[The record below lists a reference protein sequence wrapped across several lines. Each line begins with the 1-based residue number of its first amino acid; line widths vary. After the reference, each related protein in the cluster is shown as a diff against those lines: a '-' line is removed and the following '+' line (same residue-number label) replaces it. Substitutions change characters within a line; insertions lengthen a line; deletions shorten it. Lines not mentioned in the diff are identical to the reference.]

1 MNRRLVWVDW
11 LKGLVV
17 FGVVAYHAAQ
27 PFVVTDWLVTNEERS
42 LLLSGLAGV
51 GYLFAMPLM
60 FLLAGV
66 ASMLAIQRRSVRAY
80 LGVRLLRLGLPLVVG
95 LLLLSPF
102 ESWVGHLSRGGS
114 DAFLAFSV
122 AQLQDAG
129 IGPSPVWLGA
139 YGHHLWF
146 LGFLLAYVLLSLP
159 VLVWL
164 RDRPP
169 ADLAG
174 RLGTAG
180 FVLVPPAVMALAQ
193 WPLRAAFPAYRDWA
207 DAILWLGYYGIG
219 VLFVLDHRLI
229 AMAGRVGPRMLV
241 PGVLLVVLL
250 APIAL
255 SGDIWRFEAT
265 PRVDVAGLAY
275 AVARTGIGW
284 SLVLA
289 VLSLGILRLD
299 RWEAA
304 GRRVGE
310 SSMALY
316 VLHHPVAVVASA
328 VVVSSDLGLW
338 TKFLLTATVTFA
350 VTGAL
355 YEGVVR
361 RVAVLRGVFGVEP
374 PTAEPSELPPGLS
387 IDPEGAHR

>member
-1 MNRRLVWVDW
+1 MRRLVWVDW

-66 ASMLAIQRRSVRAY
+66 ASMLAIQRRTVRAY
-80 LGVRLLRLGLPLVVG
+80 LGIRLLRLGLPLAAG

-102 ESWVGHLSRGGS
+102 ESWVGYLSHGGS
-114 DAFLAFSV
+114 ESFVAFSV
-122 AQLQDAG
+122 AHLRETRLG
-129 IGPSPVWLGA
+129 LSPVWLGD

-146 LGFLLAYVLLSLP
+146 LGFLLGYVLLSLP
-159 VLVWL
+159 ILVWL
-164 RDRPP
+164 RDRP
-169 ADLAG
+169 AANLAP

-180 FVLVPPAVMALAQ
+180 FVLVPLLVLAVLQ

-207 DAILWLGYYGIG
+207 DAVLWLGYFGIG
-219 VLFVLDHRLI
+219 VLFVLDRRLI
-229 AMAGRVGPRMLV
+229 GMAGRIGPWMLA
-241 PGVLLVVLL
+241 PAGLLVAAVLPL
-250 APIAL
+250 AL
-255 SGDIWRFEAT
+255 SGDIWTLEGT
-265 PRVDVAGLAY
+265 PRIDPAGLAY
-275 AVARTGIGW
+275 ATARTAIGW

-289 VLSLGILRLD
+289 VLALGIRALD
-299 RWEAA
+299 RWEET
-304 GRRVGE
+304 GHRVGE

-316 VLHHPVAVVASA
+316 VLHHPIAVVTAA
-328 VVVSSDLGLW
+328 VVVATDLGVW
-338 TKFLLTATVTFA
+338 PKFLLTVLVTFA

-361 RVAVLRGVFGVEP
+361 RVGLLRAVFGVEP
-374 PTAEPSELPPGLS
+374 PSPEPSELPPGLS
-387 IDPEGAHR
+387 VDPEGVHR